1 MPIDLKKLCGDFSTS
16 NINGYAK
23 VDVFNISG
31 YVPKECEIKVNAIK
45 VLGLAFTYSLKEK
58 RNDIKGFVEELYR
71 RYNYVLLIPN
81 NANSDV
87 KSFFESAYE
96 VLGTQDPFE
105 VTKNLALGF
114 SWHGNTI
121 WTLLTIY
128 EGHGHYSTFTVYY
141 PFIIHILKG
150 E

>member
-71 RYNYVLLIPN
+71 RYNYVLFIPDY
-81 NANSDV
+81 ANSDV

-96 VLGTQDPFE
+96 VLSTQDPFE
-105 VTKNLALGF
+105 VTKNLA
-114 SWHGNTI
+114 
-121 WTLLTIY
+121 
-128 EGHGHYSTFTVYY
+128 
-141 PFIIHILKG
+141 
-150 E
+150 